1 MYRKFIKPGKAE
13 SWFLLLL
20 LSLIWG
26 SSFVLIKEG
35 LVAFTPEQAA
45 ALRVSIAFLFMLPFV
60 FKNYKRLPKEKIKYV
75 IIVGVVGNLTPAF
88 LFSLAETELESAITG
103 MLNGLTPLFA
113 LLIAVYIFSYKIKS
127 FQIIGILI
135 GFAGTVILS
144 LVNTSGNFGSLNIY
158 ALLVVTATF
167 CYAISLNIIAV
178 HLNEVS
184 AITVSSLALAAIGP
198 VSLIYLF
205 STDFISVLI
214 NHPAAVKSFSAMLI
228 LGVVGTAIGVM
239 LYTRLIQTTSVFFAG
254 IVTYL
259 IPIVAV
265 FWGLMY
271 GEKIFALHFAGL
283 LLILTGV
290 YYVNKSEKKFK

>member
-26 SSFVLIKEG
+26 SSFILIKEG
-35 LVAFTPEQAA
+35 LVAFSAEQSA

-60 FKNYKRLPKEKIKYV
+60 FKNFKKLPKEKIKFI
-75 IIVGVVGNLTPAF
+75 IIVGVIGNLIPAL
-88 LFSLAETELESAITG
+88 LFALAEKELESSVTG

-113 LLIAVYIFSYKIKS
+113 LMIAVYIFSYKIKY
-127 FQIIGILI
+127 FQITGILI
-135 GFAGTVILS
+135 GFAGTIILS

-158 ALLVVTATF
+158 ALLVVTATL

-184 AITVSSLALAAIGP
+184 AITVSSLALATIGP
-198 VSLIYLF
+198 VSLIYLL
-205 STDFISVLI
+205 STDFISLMI
-214 NHPAAVKSFSAMLI
+214 SHPAAMKSFTAILI
-228 LGVVGTAIGVM
+228 LGVVGTAIGIM

-259 IPIVAV
+259 IPVVAV

-290 YYVNKSEKKFK
+290 YFVNKYEDKI

>member
-26 SSFVLIKEG
+26 SSFILIKEG
-35 LVAFTPEQAA
+35 LVAFSAEQSA

-60 FKNYKRLPKEKIKYV
+60 FKNFKKLPKEKIKFI
-75 IIVGVVGNLTPAF
+75 IIVGVIGNLIPAL
-88 LFSLAETELESAITG
+88 LFALAEKELESSVTG

-113 LLIAVYIFSYKIKS
+113 LMIAVYIFSYKIKY
-127 FQIIGILI
+127 FQITGILI
-135 GFAGTVILS
+135 GFAGTIILS

-158 ALLVVTATF
+158 ALLVVTATL

-184 AITVSSLALAAIGP
+184 AITVSSLALATIGP
-198 VSLIYLF
+198 VSLIYLL
-205 STDFISVLI
+205 STDFISLMI
-214 NHPAAVKSFSAMLI
+214 SHPAAMKSFTAILI
-228 LGVVGTAIGVM
+228 LGVVGTAIGIM

-259 IPIVAV
+259 IPVVAV
-265 FWGLMY
+265 FWGLIY

-290 YYVNKSEKKFK
+290 YFVNKYEDKI

>member
-26 SSFVLIKEG
+26 SSFILIKEG
-35 LVAFTPEQAA
+35 LVAFSAEQSA
-45 ALRVSIAFLFMLPFV
+45 ALRVSIAFLFMLPFL
-60 FKNYKRLPKEKIKYV
+60 FKNFKKLPKEKIKFI
-75 IIVGVVGNLTPAF
+75 IIVGVIGNLIPAL
-88 LFSLAETELESAITG
+88 LFALAEKELESSVTG

-113 LLIAVYIFSYKIKS
+113 LMIAVYIFSYKIKY

-135 GFAGTVILS
+135 GFAGTIILS

-158 ALLVVTATF
+158 ALLVVTATL

-178 HLNEVS
+178 HLNEVG
-184 AITVSSLALAAIGP
+184 AITVSSLALATIGP
-198 VSLIYLF
+198 VSLIYLL
-205 STDFISVLI
+205 STDFISLMI
-214 NHPAAVKSFSAMLI
+214 SHPAAMKSFTAILI
-228 LGVVGTAIGVM
+228 LGVVGTAIGIM

-259 IPIVAV
+259 IPVVAV

-290 YYVNKSEKKFK
+290 YFVNKYEEKI

>member
-26 SSFVLIKEG
+26 SSFILIKEG
-35 LVAFTPEQAA
+35 LVAFSAEQSA
-45 ALRVSIAFLFMLPFV
+45 ALRVSIAFLFMLPFL
-60 FKNYKRLPKEKIKYV
+60 FKNFKKLPKEKIKFI
-75 IIVGVVGNLTPAF
+75 IIVGVIGNLIPAL
-88 LFSLAETELESAITG
+88 LFALAEKELESSVTG

-113 LLIAVYIFSYKIKS
+113 LMIAVYIFSYKIKY

-135 GFAGTVILS
+135 GFAGTIILS

-158 ALLVVTATF
+158 ALLVVTATL

-184 AITVSSLALAAIGP
+184 AITVSSLALATIGP
-198 VSLIYLF
+198 VSLIYLL
-205 STDFISVLI
+205 STDFISLMI
-214 NHPAAVKSFSAMLI
+214 SHPAAMKSFTAILI
-228 LGVVGTAIGVM
+228 LGVVGTAIGIM

-259 IPIVAV
+259 IPVVAV

-290 YYVNKSEKKFK
+290 YFVNKYEEKI

>member
-26 SSFVLIKEG
+26 SSFILIKEG
-35 LVAFTPEQAA
+35 LVAFSAEQSA
-45 ALRVSIAFLFMLPFV
+45 ALRVSIAFLFMLPFL
-60 FKNYKRLPKEKIKYV
+60 FKNFKKLPKEKIKFI
-75 IIVGVVGNLTPAF
+75 IIVGVIGNLIPAL
-88 LFSLAETELESAITG
+88 LFALAEKELESSVTG

-113 LLIAVYIFSYKIKS
+113 LMIAVYIFSYKIKY
-127 FQIIGILI
+127 FQITGILI
-135 GFAGTVILS
+135 GFAGTIILS

-158 ALLVVTATF
+158 ALLVVTATL

-184 AITVSSLALAAIGP
+184 AITVSSLALATIGP
-198 VSLIYLF
+198 VSLIYLL
-205 STDFISVLI
+205 STDFISLMI
-214 NHPAAVKSFSAMLI
+214 SHPAAMKSFTAILI
-228 LGVVGTAIGVM
+228 LGVVGTAIGIM

-259 IPIVAV
+259 IPVVAV

-290 YYVNKSEKKFK
+290 YFVNKYEEKI

>member
-26 SSFVLIKEG
+26 SSFILIKEG
-35 LVAFTPEQAA
+35 LVAFSAEQSA
-45 ALRVSIAFLFMLPFV
+45 ALRVSIAFLFMLPFL
-60 FKNYKRLPKEKIKYV
+60 FKNFKKLPKEKIKFI
-75 IIVGVVGNLTPAF
+75 IIVGVIGNLIPAL
-88 LFSLAETELESAITG
+88 LFALAEKELESSVTG

-113 LLIAVYIFSYKIKS
+113 LMIAVYIFSYKIKY
-127 FQIIGILI
+127 FQITGILI
-135 GFAGTVILS
+135 GFAGTIILS

-158 ALLVVTATF
+158 ALLVVTATL

-184 AITVSSLALAAIGP
+184 AITVSSLALATIGP
-198 VSLIYLF
+198 VSLIYLL
-205 STDFISVLI
+205 STDFISLMI
-214 NHPAAVKSFSAMLI
+214 SHPAAMKSFTAILI
-228 LGVVGTAIGVM
+228 LGVVGTAIGIM

-259 IPIVAV
+259 IPVVAV
-265 FWGLMY
+265 FWGLIY

-290 YYVNKSEKKFK
+290 YFVNKYEEKI

>member
-26 SSFVLIKEG
+26 SSFILIKEG
-35 LVAFTPEQAA
+35 LVAFSAEQSA
-45 ALRVSIAFLFMLPFV
+45 ALRVSIAFLFMLPFL
-60 FKNYKRLPKEKIKYV
+60 FKNFKKLPKEKIKFI
-75 IIVGVVGNLTPAF
+75 IIVGVIGNLIPAL
-88 LFSLAETELESAITG
+88 LFALAEKELESSVTG

-113 LLIAVYIFSYKIKS
+113 LMIAVYIFSYKIKY

-135 GFAGTVILS
+135 GFAGTIILS

-158 ALLVVTATF
+158 ALLVVTATL

-184 AITVSSLALAAIGP
+184 AITVSSLALATIGP
-198 VSLIYLF
+198 VSLIYLL
-205 STDFISVLI
+205 STDFISLMI
-214 NHPAAVKSFSAMLI
+214 SHPAAMKSFTAILI
-228 LGVVGTAIGVM
+228 LGVVGTAIGIM

-259 IPIVAV
+259 IPVVAV
-265 FWGLMY
+265 FWGLIY

-290 YYVNKSEKKFK
+290 YFVNKYEDKI